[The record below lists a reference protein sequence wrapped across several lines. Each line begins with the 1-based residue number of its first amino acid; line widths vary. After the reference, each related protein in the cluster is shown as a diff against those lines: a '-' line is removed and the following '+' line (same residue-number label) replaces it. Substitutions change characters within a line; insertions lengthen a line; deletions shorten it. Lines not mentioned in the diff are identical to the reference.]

1 MKDSESRIDNN
12 KLDTQDFR
20 SKDRS
25 VFKCHAASKDGMALV
40 LTLMIMVLMTAMIVE
55 FAHGVYTTSS
65 ALYNW
70 RDSQK
75 LSLIVESGQHLAVKT
90 LREADRL
97 YTYTYPGKT
106 EMPIAGIVKDFQ
118 GTVYVRV
125 EDENAKLNI
134 NSIISP
140 NGLLNEN
147 SYDSFKLLLKHL
159 KVDEKIA
166 DLVADWIDRDNSPR
180 LALSEEQA
188 KNDYMDSIGEFRLLR
203 GVDRDAYEKIIPYI
217 TVYGMTVSKPDLV
230 NINTAS
236 IPVIMSL
243 DSRITEE
250 LAERLT
256 DYREI
261 SPFEHAYDILRVAGF
276 NDIGRPL
283 QAKIAVKA
291 KNFRIT
297 CIAERQKIKRII
309 ESVIELEG
317 SSYRIKYWLET

>member
-1 MKDSESRIDNN
+1 MKHSEPRSHNN
-12 KLDTQDFR
+12 KPGMQDFG
-20 SKDRS
+20 SKDGAI
-25 VFKCHAASKDGMALV
+25 FKRHVASEDGMALV

-55 FAHGVYTTSS
+55 FAHGVYTTTS

-90 LREADRL
+90 LQEADRL
-97 YTYTYPGKT
+97 YAYTYPGKT
-106 EMPIAGIVKDFQ
+106 EMPIAGIVEDFQ

-134 NSIISP
+134 NSIVSP

-147 SYDSFKLLLKHL
+147 SYNSFKLLLKHL
-159 KVDEKIA
+159 NADERIA
-166 DLVADWIDRDNSPR
+166 DSVADWIDRDSSPR

-188 KNDYMDSIGEFRLLR
+188 KNDYMDSIDEFRLLQ
-203 GVDRDAYEKIIPYI
+203 GVDRDIYEKILPYI
-217 TVYGMTVSKPDLV
+217 TVYGITISKPDLV

-236 IPVIMSL
+236 IPVIMAL

-250 LAERLT
+250 LAERIT
-256 DYREI
+256 DYREL
-261 SPFEHAYDILRVAGF
+261 SPFEHAYDILRVIGF
-276 NDIGRPL
+276 DDIGRPL

-297 CIAERQKIKRII
+297 CIAEEQKIKRVI
-309 ESVIELEG
+309 ESVVALEG
-317 SSYRIKYWLET
+317 SSYKINYWLET